1 MLLNAE
7 PAVAPP
13 SAWVVRW
20 AHLVPAGADVLDV
33 ACGNGRHLRWF
44 HARNHPVAGVD
55 RARDAIEQIAH
66 LGDLRMADIE
76 GGPWPFDGRQFGGV
90 VVTNYLHRPLLPVL
104 VQSVAPGGVLI
115 YETFATGQEQV
126 GRPRSSAFLL
136 QPGELLA
143 VVGGL
148 QVVAFEDGWLPSPD
162 RRVQRIAAVR
172 SGAGPAAHGNP
183 RLAAD
188 SIPSAAARNPA
199 GSARVPGLPP
209 AAGR

>member
-1 MLLNAE
+1 MD
-7 PAVAPP
+7 
-13 SAWVVRW
+13 SAQ
-20 AHLVPAGADVLDV
+20 
-33 ACGNGRHLRWF
+33 
-44 HARNHPVAGVD
+44 
-55 RARDAIEQIAH
+55 DAIEPIAH
-66 LGDLRMADIE
+66 LGDLQVADIE
-76 GGPWPFDGRQFGGV
+76 GGPWPFEGRQFGGV
-90 VVTNYLHRPLLPVL
+90 VVTNYLHRPLLPLL

-115 YETFATGQEQV
+115 YETFASGQEQV

-143 VVGGL
+143 AVGGL

-172 SGAGPAAHGNP
+172 PGAGPAAPGNP

-188 SIPSAAARNPA
+188 SIPSAAPCGAA
-199 GSARVPGLPP
+199 GSARVPALPP